1 MPFLSVII
9 PVYNAEKYLVE
20 CFKSIRKQ
28 TFPDYEVI
36 IIDDGSRDASPQ
48 LCDQYAGEDDRVKV
62 FHVPN
67 GGPSR
72 ARNLG
77 FQKAAGEYIY
87 CIDNDDRI
95 DGTGYFQAIRD
106 SLSHTPVDVLQT
118 GAKYIKA
125 PETTARKI
133 LSLPTVDAGK
143 IDMPQRTISRL
154 IAARQYETSCWTKVI
169 NREFLIQN
177 KFFFD
182 ESLTVEDLDWN
193 MRFLQRVKR
202 YNLLPG
208 SDYIHIFRPGS
219 ITASQGEKRF
229 KNCQDQITVIK
240 RWYACFEHAPEQ
252 ELARSLLAYL
262 CYQFH
267 ITLGMSVTLPEN
279 LRMEVVDELRRL
291 SGIIRYGRGR
301 RERIAYFIYSLLG
314 FGTLFRLAG
323 LYYRNFRTSA
333 K

>member
-9 PVYNAEKYLVE
+9 PVYNAEKYLAD
-20 CFKSIRKQ
+20 CFESIRQQ

-36 IIDDGSRDASPQ
+36 IIDDGSLDASPQ
-48 LCDQYAGEDDRVKV
+48 LCDQYARTDNRVKV
-62 FHVPN
+62 FHVSN

-77 FQKAAGEYIY
+77 FQKAEGEYIY

-95 DGTGYFQAIRD
+95 DGTGYFQAIHD
-106 SLSHTPVDVLQT
+106 SLSRTPVDVLQT
-118 GAKYIKA
+118 GAKYIKI
-125 PETTARKI
+125 PETVARKT
-133 LSLPTVDAGK
+133 LSLPIVDDRE
-143 IDMPQRTISRL
+143 IDMPQRTITRL
-154 IAARQYETSCWTKVI
+154 IAAGKYETSCWTKVI
-169 NREFLIQN
+169 NRDFLIQN

-182 ESLTVEDLDWN
+182 ENLTVEDLDWN
-193 MRFLQRVKR
+193 MRFLPRVKR

-208 SDYIHIFRPGS
+208 SDYIHVFRPGS
-219 ITASQGEKRF
+219 ITASQGERRF
-229 KNCQDQITVIK
+229 KNCQDQIAVIK
-240 RWYACFEHAPEQ
+240 HWYACFEHATEQ

-279 LRMEVVDELRRL
+279 LRMEVVDELRQL

-314 FGTLFRLAG
+314 FGALFRLAG